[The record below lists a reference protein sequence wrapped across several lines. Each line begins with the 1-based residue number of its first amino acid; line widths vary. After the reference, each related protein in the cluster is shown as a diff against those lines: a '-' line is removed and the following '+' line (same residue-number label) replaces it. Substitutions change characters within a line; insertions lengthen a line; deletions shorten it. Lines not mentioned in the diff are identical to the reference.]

1 METKQKY
8 EKFSDEEIPHLA
20 DFIEVPFM
28 VVAGLVATIFLIRG
42 IFIQLSAVQ
51 LLILTM
57 IAISLNFGAIV
68 ITRIDRQY
76 GAKEANPLMK
86 NVFANSFVYVRN
98 PILISF
104 LILLESIYLFKI
116 VSDLLI
122 AMNVVFGLDL
132 IHDVRLHF
140 YVFKAKK
147 LGQGG
152 VSY

>member
-1 METKQKY
+1 METKKF

-122 AMNVVFGLDL
+122 AMNVVLGLDL

>member
-1 METKQKY
+1 METKQKF
-8 EKFSDEEIPHLA
+8 ERFSDKEIPHLA

-104 LILLESIYLFKI
+104 LILLESICLFKI